1 MDAFMR
7 SKLAEFYMRDDGNM
21 KEEGE
26 LIVRADLAATLD
38 KIAEGGESAF
48 YTGDIA
54 GSIVEAVS
62 CWCSGFCHNCNCHG
76 YILLTCEC
84 PYLRHYVADNYL
96 RHNVEDKMNLKAA

>member
-1 MDAFMR
+1 VLKSHKFDMDAFMQ
-7 SKLAEFYMRDDGNM
+7 SKLAEFYLRDDGNM

-26 LIVRADLAATLD
+26 LIVRSDLAATLD

-62 CWCSGFCHNCNCHG
+62 C
-76 YILLTCEC
+76 
-84 PYLRHYVADNYL
+84 
-96 RHNVEDKMNLKAA
+96 